1 MSDDK
6 LYHDRLVAL
15 ARAADGHGALDR
27 PTGAATLDN
36 PLCGDRVTV
45 EVEVADGKV
54 AAVAH
59 DVRGC
64 ILCEAAAA
72 AIGRHAP
79 GADVTGLLA
88 VIEAMPPM
96 LAAEPAPPPPWPDLE
111 CFRPVRKVKSRH
123 RCVTLP
129 FEALGEAL
137 REALKKSG

>member
-6 LYHDRLVAL
+6 IYHDRLVAL
-15 ARAADGHGALDR
+15 ARSADGRGALEN
-27 PTGAATLDN
+27 PTGRATLDN

-45 EVEVADGKV
+45 EVAVENGKV
-54 AAVAH
+54 VAVAH
-59 DVRGC
+59 DIKGC

-88 VIEAMPPM
+88 VIEAMPTM
-96 LAAEPAPPPPWPDLE
+96 LTAEPAPPPPWPDLE

-129 FEALGEAL
+129 FEAL

>member
-6 LYHDRLVAL
+6 IYHDRLVAL
-15 ARAADGHGALDR
+15 ARAADGHGALEN

-45 EVEVADGKV
+45 EVAVADGKV

-79 GADVTGLLA
+79 GADVVGLAA
-88 VIEAMPPM
+88 VVGAIGPM
-96 LAAEPAPPPPWPDLE
+96 LTAEPVPPPPWPELE

-129 FEALGEAL
+129 FEAL
-137 REALKKSG
+137 REALKRSTGKF

>member
-6 LYHDRLVAL
+6 FYHDRLVTL
-15 ARAADGHGALDR
+15 AKAADGHGTLES
-27 PTGAATLDN
+27 PTGRATLDN

-45 EVEVADGKV
+45 EVAVENGRV

-59 DVRGC
+59 DIKGC
-64 ILCEAAAA
+64 ILCQAAAA

-79 GADVTGLLA
+79 GADAIGLLA
-88 VIEAMPPM
+88 VIDAVPPM
-96 LAAEPAPPPPWPDLE
+96 LTAEPAPPPPWPELE
-111 CFRPVRKVKSRH
+111 CFRPVRTVKSRH

-137 REALKKSG
+137 RKSGGAV